1 MLRNS
6 IIVCGVTLMSTLF
19 LGLSANAQDSNNQN
33 ANKVEIIEIIEDDN
47 DIVEDVLD
55 GDWVDMDIR
64 DKVVV
69 TQDTVYEVVD
79 QMPEFP
85 GGDAALMQF
94 INKHIVYPSL
104 SKEYGIEGRV
114 MVSFVVETDGSLSD
128 VKVTKSLEMLL
139 DEVARGIISQMP
151 QWKPGIQAG
160 KPVRVLYNLPIN
172 FRLNKNDSP
181 SEPAVPDARKH
192 IQVASFTS
200 LVSRYTGGNKEVASP
215 LVSDDPA
222 DVNNKC
228 ISITTTRSPRSAG
241 DTQLM
246 LYLEKPFTLGDTL
259 YFSLKAKGVSKQKIS
274 TEFHTTPGSRLKVDP
289 FEAFEITKDWQEFS
303 FKYVMDY
310 SIARTQT
317 IVLNLADK
325 GSSNVCFFDDM
336 KVEIHHV
343 REDNPEFPGGI
354 AAIKE
359 YLKANNKY
367 PSPGRGKSVY
377 VNISCM
383 VDTDGSITAVR
394 NISSVD
400 SLLDAEAIRL
410 VQGMPKWI
418 PGKRSGEPFKKSQ
431 IIPVEFD
438 NTNVDW
444 EKWAKENGNDA
455 PFIVVE
461 EAPEFPGGASAM
473 LEFLNKNIKY
483 PAMCRENGIQGRV
496 IVSFIVDRDGTI
508 VDPEVVKNVNPL
520 LDQEALRVIS
530 IMPKWKSGQQRG
542 KPVRVK
548 YTVPVNFRLN

>member
-19 LGLSANAQDSNNQN
+19 LGLSVNAQDSNNQN

-47 DIVEDVLD
+47 EIVEDVLD
-55 GDWVDMDIR
+55 GDWVDIDIR

-215 LVSDDPA
+215 LVSDDPV

-246 LYLEKPFTLGDTL
+246 LFLEKPFTLGDTL

-303 FKYVMDY
+303 FKYVMDN

-377 VNISCM
+377 VNVLCM
-383 VDTDGSITAVR
+383 IDTDGSISDVKK
-394 NISSVD
+394 ISSVD
-400 SLLDAEAIRL
+400 SVLDAEAIRL

-444 EKWAKENGNDA
+444 EKWAKENNGDGL
-455 PFIVVE
+455 FMVVE
-461 EAPEFPGGASAM
+461 DMPEFPGGASAL
-473 LEFLNKNIKY
+473 LEFLRSNVKY
-483 PAMCRENGIQGRV
+483 PRYCQEMGIQGRV
-496 IVSFIVDRDGTI
+496 LVEFVVDRDGT
-508 VDPEVVKNVNPL
+508 VLSPEVVKGVHPQ
-520 LDQEALRVIS
+520 LDQEALRIMS
-530 IMPKWKSGQQRG
+530 IMPKWKPGQQRG

>member
-1 MLRNS
+1 
-6 IIVCGVTLMSTLF
+6 MSTLF
-19 LGLSANAQDSNNQN
+19 FSLSANAQDSNNQN

-47 DIVEDVLD
+47 EIVEDVLD
-55 GDWVDMDIR
+55 GDWVDIDIR

-259 YFSLKAKGVSKQKIS
+259 CFSLKAKGVSKQKIS
-274 TEFHTTPGSRLKVDP
+274 TEFHTAPGSRLKVDP

-303 FKYVMDY
+303 FKYVMDN

-343 REDNPEFPGGI
+343 RVDNPEFPGGV

-377 VNISCM
+377 VNVHCM
-383 VDTDGSITAVR
+383 IDTDGSISDVR
-394 NISSVD
+394 QMSSVD

-418 PGKRSGEPFKKSQ
+418 PGKRNGEPFRQ
-431 IIPVEFD
+431 NRRILVEFD

-444 EKWAKENGNDA
+444 EKWAKENNGDGL
-455 PFIVVE
+455 FMVVE
-461 EAPEFPGGASAM
+461 DMPEFPGGASAL
-473 LEFLNKNIKY
+473 LEFLRSNVKY
-483 PAMCRENGIQGRV
+483 PRYCQEMGIQGRV
-496 IVSFIVDRDGTI
+496 LVEFVVDRDGT
-508 VDPEVVKNVNPL
+508 VLSPEVVKGVHPQ
-520 LDQEALRVIS
+520 LDQEALRIMS
-530 IMPKWKSGQQRG
+530 IMPKWKPGQQRG

>member
-94 INKHIVYPSL
+94 INKHLTYPDL
-104 SKEYGIEGRV
+104 SEEYGIEGRV
-114 MVSFVVETDGSLSD
+114 MVSFIVETDGSLSD
-128 VKVTKSLEMLL
+128 VKVTKSLEMLM
-139 DEVARGIISQMP
+139 DETAKGIVSQMP

-172 FRLNKNDSP
+172 FRLNKNESS

-228 ISITTTRSPRSAG
+228 ISITTTRSPRSVG

-303 FKYVMDY
+303 FKYVMDN

-343 REDNPEFPGGI
+343 RVDNPAFPGGV

-377 VNISCM
+377 VNVQCM
-383 VDTDGSITAVR
+383 IDTDGSISDVKK
-394 NISSVD
+394 ISSVD
-400 SLLDAEAIRL
+400 SVLDAEAIRL

-418 PGKRSGEPFKKSQ
+418 PGKRNGEPFRQ
-431 IIPVEFD
+431 NRRILVEFD

-444 EKWAKENGNDA
+444 EKWAKLNNGNDIFMA
-455 PFIVVE
+455 VE
-461 EAPEFPGGASAM
+461 DMPEFPGGASAL
-473 LEFLNKNIKY
+473 LEFLRSNVKY
-483 PAMCRENGIQGRV
+483 PRICQENGIQGRV
-496 IVSFIVDRDGTI
+496 LVAFVVDKDGT
-508 VDPEVVKNVNPL
+508 VLSPEVVKGVHPQ
-520 LDQEALRVIS
+520 LDQEALRIMS
-530 IMPKWKSGQQRG
+530 IMPKWKPGQQRG

-548 YTVPVNFRLN
+548 YTVPVNFRLQ

>member
-19 LGLSANAQDSNNQN
+19 FGLSVNAQDSNNQN

-47 DIVEDVLD
+47 EIVEDVLD
-55 GDWVDMDIR
+55 GDWVDIDIR

-94 INKHIVYPSL
+94 INKHLTYPDL
-104 SKEYGIEGRV
+104 SEEYGIEGRV
-114 MVSFVVETDGSLSD
+114 MVSFIVETDGSLSD

-259 YFSLKAKGVSKQKIS
+259 CFSLKAKGVSKQKIS
-274 TEFHTTPGSRLKVDP
+274 TEFHTAPGSRLKVDP

-303 FKYVMDY
+303 FKYVMDN

-343 REDNPEFPGGI
+343 RVDNPEFPGGV

-377 VNISCM
+377 VNVHCM
-383 VDTDGSITAVR
+383 IDTDGSISDVR
-394 NISSVD
+394 QMSSVD

-418 PGKRSGEPFKKSQ
+418 PGKRNGEPFRQ
-431 IIPVEFD
+431 NRRILVEFD

-461 EAPEFPGGASAM
+461 EAPEFPGGQSA
-473 LEFLNKNIKY
+473 LFEFIRSNLKY
-483 PAMCRENGIQGRV
+483 PRICQENGIQGRV
-496 IVSFIVDRDGTI
+496 LVQFTVEKNGSIADV
-508 VDPEVVKNVNPL
+508 EVVRKVHPE
-520 LDQEALRVIS
+520 LDQEALRLIS
-530 IMPKWKSGQQRG
+530 IMPKWTPGQQRG
-542 KPVRVK
+542 KPVRVR
-548 YTVPVNFRLN
+548 YTIPLNFRLN